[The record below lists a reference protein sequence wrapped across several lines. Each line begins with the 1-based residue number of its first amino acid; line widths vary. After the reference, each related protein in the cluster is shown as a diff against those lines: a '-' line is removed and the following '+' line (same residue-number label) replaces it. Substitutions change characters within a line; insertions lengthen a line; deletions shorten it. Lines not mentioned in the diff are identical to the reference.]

1 MGGRKMN
8 PKEAQRRSREM
19 VAWSLYDHAMRV
31 ASLIPTNTNKGRISK
46 ENAERRAKINLMQE
60 LRRK

>member
-1 MGGRKMN
+1 
-8 PKEAQRRSREM
+8 M